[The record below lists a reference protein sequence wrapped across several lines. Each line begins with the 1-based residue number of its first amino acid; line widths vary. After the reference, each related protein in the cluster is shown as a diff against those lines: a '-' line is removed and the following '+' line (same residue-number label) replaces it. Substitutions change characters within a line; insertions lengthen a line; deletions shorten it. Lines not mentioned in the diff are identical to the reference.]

1 MPHDAMWSIPTQNL
15 FEKTGNIP
23 AEEHRTLIQR
33 RVDEL
38 KNEICALN
46 SLHNSLSPINRL
58 PPEVLSDIIIQG
70 SSQSRKESLLWIRL
84 SHICKHWR
92 EVALDCAS
100 LWSDIS
106 FQNPT
111 LTSVMLSR
119 TKSAPLTVHI
129 DTSFPQT
136 TPRIN
141 YALSEVFSSGD
152 RLQSLTVDDRGKKR
166 RLQLRKAL
174 SQCTTAPILEDL
186 RIITREDNCLNSGF
200 LKDGAPS
207 LVHLELSGCII
218 SDWNAQVPLGAGLQI
233 LDLSTGLNRTTFR
246 PRPSGKD
253 FLSSLRKLPLLHTLR
268 LSLFLPNDRYTG
280 HPALLA
286 PIVCRSLRTLDLHD
300 SSLMISNFLRVVHVP
315 DVQNMKI
322 HTPHHFRTGRPDFT
336 ELLTALHMSWKSLVD
351 AGVRE
356 LRLVRE
362 PLTAF
367 HDVWLEFNGPVGRHH
382 SSETAHTLDLTG
394 LNVQVEADTI
404 IHGVSQYWT
413 LEPLQILDIDSILV
427 AEAWA
432 TTLRD
437 LPNLRHIT
445 IVGVS
450 MLNFCNAFDK
460 EQEGA
465 ALTQAVPFPALEV
478 IALEETML
486 PPELFQKLP
495 KALFYRSF
503 SPPAFKVVISHC
515 TGITEDSYQL
525 MGNILPHVEVVW
537 EGRG

>member
-1 MPHDAMWSIPTQNL
+1 MRPDALPWSIPTQKL

-33 RVDEL
+33 RVEEL
-38 KNEICALN
+38 KDEICALN

-70 SSQSRKESLLWIRL
+70 SSESRKEGVLWIRL
-84 SHICKHWR
+84 SHICKRWR
-92 EVALDCAS
+92 EVALDCAA

-106 FQNPT
+106 FLKPA

-119 TKSAPLTVHI
+119 TKSTPLTVHI
-129 DTSFPQT
+129 DTAYCQA
-136 TPRIN
+136 TPRT
-141 YALSEVFSSGD
+141 YDALSGILSSSD
-152 RLQSLTVDDRGKKR
+152 RLQCLTIDDKGKNR

-174 SQCTTAPILEDL
+174 SRCTTAPILKEL
-186 RIITREDNCLNSGF
+186 RIKSRGDNCLRSGF
-200 LKDGAPS
+200 LKGGAPS
-207 LVHLELSGCII
+207 LVHLKLSGCII
-218 SDWNAQVPLGAGLQI
+218 SDWNAQVPLGVGLQI
-233 LDLSTGLNRTTFR
+233 LDLSAGTVPFQ

-253 FLSSLRKLPLLHTLR
+253 FLSSLGNLPLLHTLR
-268 LSLFLPNDRYTG
+268 LTLFLPNDRYTG

-286 PIVCRSLRTLDLHD
+286 PIVCRSLRTFDLHD
-300 SSLMISNFLRVVHVP
+300 SPVLISKFLRVVHVP

-322 HTPHHFRTGRPDFT
+322 HTPHPFRTNRPDFT
-336 ELLTALHMSWKSLVD
+336 ELLTALHMSWKSVLD

-356 LRLVRE
+356 LRLVYE

-367 HDVWLEFNGPVGRHH
+367 HDVWLEFDGPVGRHH

-394 LNVQVEADTI
+394 LNVQVDADTV
-404 IHGVSQYWT
+404 IHGVSQCWT
-413 LEPLQILDIDSILV
+413 LEPLQILDIDSIMV

-450 MLNFCNAFDK
+450 MLNFCNAFNK
-460 EQEGA
+460 EQEVA

-478 IALEETML
+478 ITLEETML

-495 KALFYRSF
+495 KALFYRSL
-503 SPPAFKVVISHC
+503 SPPGFKVVISHC
-515 TGITEDSYQL
+515 SGITEDKYQL

-537 EGRG
+537 DRRG